1 MLILA
6 MEMRHGKKLDIGGLL
21 VTLHRLFSD
30 VRFITKIKEQFIQ
43 EEMDKVTKDALAE
56 LDSMFK

>member
-1 MLILA
+1 
-6 MEMRHGKKLDIGGLL
+6 MEKLDIGGLL

-43 EEMDKVTKDALAE
+43 EEMDKVTKDALTE